1 MNTNLNY
8 SSLASAVA
16 QLQKSFDYLQSDVAR
31 KDPGLRE
38 QFRAATIQA
47 FECSYELAIKM
58 IRRQLAQI
66 DANPAELSKI
76 SFADLMRK
84 ATDAGI
90 IREAPQYMYY
100 RELRNK
106 TVHTYDA
113 DRAETTVASMDD
125 FLHDLRFLLKEL
137 ERRNREAD

>member
-1 MNTNLNY
+1 MNLDY

-31 KDPGLRE
+31 EDPGLRE

-66 DANPAELSKI
+66 VANPDELREI
-76 SFADLMRK
+76 EFACLMRE
-84 ATDAGI
+84 AAEAGI
-90 IREAPQYMYY
+90 IRDASQYMRY

-113 DRAETTVASMDD
+113 DRAERTVASVDD

-137 ERRNREAD
+137 ERRNRATD

>member
-1 MNTNLNY
+1 MNLDY

-16 QLQKSFDYLQSDVAR
+16 QLQKSFDYLHSDVAR
-31 KDPGLRE
+31 EDVGLRE
-38 QFRAATIQA
+38 QFRAATIKA

-58 IRRQLAQI
+58 IQRQLAQI
-66 DANPAELSKI
+66 VANPDELYKI

-90 IREAPQYMYY
+90 IRDAPQYMRY

-113 DRAETTVASMDD
+113 DQAETTVASMND

-137 ERRNREAD
+137 ERRNRATD